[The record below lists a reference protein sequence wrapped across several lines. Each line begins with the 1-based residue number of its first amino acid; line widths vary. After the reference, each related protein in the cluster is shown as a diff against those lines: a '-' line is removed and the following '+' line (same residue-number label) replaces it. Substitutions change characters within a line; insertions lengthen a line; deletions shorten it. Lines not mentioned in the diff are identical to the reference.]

1 VDGRIVVKE
10 MVTKDRIKGRPLG
23 LQEKG
28 KRIRPKEFQI
38 QLASI
43 DKKYGAVAGTAEKK
57 ANAEG
62 GIARRKSI
70 AMLNTLKACKE
81 DDDMDDEDDVT
92 YTQLLKR
99 NRPFRLFLWSYI
111 ANHMGEWL
119 TYLASISAIE
129 KIQLDSG
136 IVKTSRTAIATLIV
150 VRLAP
155 NIILAPFGGVLAD
168 GRDRRESMIVLDIIG
183 AVVAWIFILAIE
195 LKSIPMIFLAT
206 FLQECVAGLY
216 EPSRSA
222 IIPLLVPEDEG
233 LKQATTLAGLSY
245 SCVAAFG
252 SASGG
257 IMVALFGIR
266 TCYCT

>member
-1 VDGRIVVKE
+1 MVSKERI
-10 MVTKDRIKGRPLG
+10 GRPLG
-23 LQEKG
+23 PQEKG
-28 KRIRPKEFQI
+28 KRIRPKADVQI
-38 QLASI
+38 QLAGI
-43 DKKYGAVAGTAEKK
+43 DKRYGAVSGTAEKK
-57 ANAEG
+57 TNEGG

-70 AMLNTLKACKE
+70 ALIKALKAYK
-81 DDDMDDEDDVT
+81 DDDDGDDDDDDVT

-168 GRDRRESMIVLDIIG
+168 GRDRRESMIVLDMIG
-183 AVVAWIFILAIE
+183 AAVAWIFILAIE

-206 FLQECVAGLY
+206 FLQECVAGMY

-266 TCYCT
+266 ACYCT

>member
-1 VDGRIVVKE
+1 MVSKE
-10 MVTKDRIKGRPLG
+10 RKGRPFG
-23 LQEKG
+23 PQEKG
-28 KRIRPKEFQI
+28 KRIRRPKEIQI
-38 QLASI
+38 QLTLAGI
-43 DKKYGAVAGTAEKK
+43 DKQYGAVVGTVEKK
-57 ANAEG
+57 TNAG
-62 GIARRKSI
+62 DGIARRKSI
-70 AMLNTLKACKE
+70 ALINALKAYKE
-81 DDDMDDEDDVT
+81 DDDVDDDDVT

-99 NRPFRLFLWSYI
+99 NRPFRLFLLSYI
-111 ANHMGEWL
+111 ANNMGEWL

-136 IVKTSRTAIATLIV
+136 MQKTSRTAIATLII
-150 VRLAP
+150 VRLTP
-155 NIILAPFGGVLAD
+155 NIILSPFGGVLAD
-168 GRDRRESMIVLDIIG
+168 GRDRRESMIALDITG
-183 AVVAWIFILAIE
+183 AVVSWLFILAIE

-233 LKQATTLAGLSY
+233 LKQATTLAGLAY

-257 IMVALFGIR
+257 IMVYLFGIR

>member
-1 VDGRIVVKE
+1 MG
-10 MVTKDRIKGRPLG
+10 KDRIGRPFAPA
-23 LQEKG
+23 QEKG
-28 KRIRPKEFQI
+28 KRIRPKEI
-38 QLASI
+38 QLKEIQRI
-43 DKKYGAVAGTAEKK
+43 DKKYGAVASTVEKK
-57 ANAEG
+57 PTTGG
-62 GIARRKSI
+62 GIARRRSI
-70 AMLNTLKACKE
+70 TMLRSLKAYKE
-81 DDDMDDEDDVT
+81 DDDVDDDDVT

-136 IVKTSRTAIATLIV
+136 MRKTSRTAIATLIV

-155 NIILAPFGGVLAD
+155 NIILSPFGGVLAD
-168 GRDRRESMIVLDIIG
+168 GRDRRESMIALDITG
-183 AVVAWIFILAIE
+183 AVVAWLFILAIE

-233 LKQATTLAGLSY
+233 LKQATTLAGLAY
-245 SCVAAFG
+245 SGMAAFG

-257 IMVALFGIR
+257 ILVSLFGIR